1 VRKLFALVRADG
13 LTALS
18 YRLETLVSFGGL
30 LVTVVP
36 LYFVAQALQPVMAR
50 SIADEGRQY
59 FGFLVIG
66 MIAMLFLITS
76 VNALPEAIRAGIGR
90 GTLEA
95 LLATPTP
102 LAVLLAGMTGYQ
114 LLWTLARAAVLL
126 VAAWVLGAQ
135 VAWDRGLVGLGIL
148 LLIVVAH
155 VPFAIATAALI
166 IAFKT
171 PGPFARGAL
180 TLSGLLG
187 GVYYPTHVIPSW
199 LHSISAL
206 LPLTYGLRAL
216 RRTLLDGA
224 SVGAVA
230 GDVAIL
236 GAFAVV
242 LLGASLAALAWA
254 LRYARRAGSLSLY

>member
-18 YRLETLVSFGGL
+18 YRLDTVVSVGGL
-30 LVTVVP
+30 LMTIVP

-50 SIADEGRQY
+50 PIAGEGRQY
-59 FGFLVIG
+59 FGFLVVGI
-66 MIAMLFLITS
+66 IALLFLATS
-76 VNALPEAIRAGIGR
+76 VNALPDAVRAGISR

-95 LLATPTP
+95 LFATPTP
-102 LAVLLAGMTGYQ
+102 LIVLFAGMAGYQ

-126 VAAWVLGAQ
+126 LAAWVLGAHM
-135 VAWDRGLVGLGIL
+135 AWDRGLVSFGIL
-148 LLIVVAH
+148 VLIVFAH
-155 VPFAIATAALI
+155 LPFAIATAALI
-166 IAFKT
+166 VAFKT
-171 PGPFARGAL
+171 PGPLSRGVL

-199 LHSISAL
+199 LQSVSAA

-230 GDVAIL
+230 GDVTIL
-236 GAFAVV
+236 GAFALV
-242 LLGASLAALAWA
+242 LLGTSLAAFAWA
-254 LRYARRAGSLSLY
+254 LRHARRVGSLTLY